1 MCVFCY
7 SGIFSSREFGAK
19 VLNLKTLMKALPSL
33 FEHSDKNVRA
43 EVFQCT
49 YMYMHTCTMYSLLG
63 CDNSWFLQAKALA
76 IELYRWAGAGIR
88 PTLEKNLKP
97 VQVCIR
103 YLYVFYIFIIIVFC

>member
-1 MCVFCY
+1 M
-7 SGIFSSREFGAK
+7 
-19 VLNLKTLMKALPSL
+19 LNLKTLMKALPSL

-49 YMYMHTCTMYSLLG
+49 YMYMHAYTMYSLLS

-103 YLYVFYIFIIIVFC
+103 YLYVFYILANNYCVLLNHSDEGARCRMGEA